1 MNTLTDLTPS
11 MIMASG
17 LKRISA
23 LTTRYGITSPEVW
36 DALVRWGGI
45 LDDVN
50 HPDTTCR
57 NCGDGVTYIPVIE
70 SYVHTK
76 RGWDKSAD
84 TRFPS
89 AKWCL
94 AKAGSEAMPTLGPH
108 MALNR
113 VKLGARSGR
122 LANANPDLSRLPRR
136 NLDAFTFIS
145 E

>member
-23 LTTRYGITSPEVW
+23 LTTRHGITSPEVW

-50 HPDTTCR
+50 HPDTSCR
-57 NCGDGVTYIPVIE
+57 NCGEGVTYIPVIE

-76 RGWDKSAD
+76 REYEKGKS
-84 TRFPS
+84 TS

-113 VKLGARSGR
+113 VKMGSKTGR

-136 NLDAFTFIS
+136 KLDSFTFIS